1 MAAPAQKPL
10 PPPLPPEYPPAEL
23 IAEEQI
29 PVVPMAHDP
38 GWEKAGAK
46 GTI

>member
-1 MAAPAQKPL
+1 M
-10 PPPLPPEYPPAEL
+10 PPPLPPEYTSKEL
-23 IAEEQI
+23 IEKEEI
-29 PVVPMAHDP
+29 PIVPMAHDP